1 MSNFNYHNKISTN
14 KKKQMKISTFA
25 LVFVIILLAFRGKE
39 NISKEEGNSGAEIKI
54 QGTVYEVGQSKA
66 YTSLHHVPWGKLM
79 PGDKVLIYW
88 KKEPYR
94 EKFALSRMGTKD
106 APIVVSGVPGPE
118 GQLPVLDGKGA
129 TVVPEYSFPN
139 DNRCVIKV
147 GSARFEGSQSA
158 RNVGHIIIEN
168 LEIRS
173 AHEDHTYFDQG
184 TEKKYSKNATSIYVE
199 YADNIIIR
207 NNVFTDCGNGL
218 FTTSNCNNVLVEGN
232 YLYDNGVLNSIYE
245 HNVYMAGNGLVFQ
258 YNYFGPLKKGSRSIG
273 NNIKTRGAGEVIR
286 YNFIEGG
293 NRALDLVDGG
303 SFVDNPAYHETHVY
317 GNILVDI
324 GQGTNPAMVHY
335 GGDSGN
341 FGRYR
346 RGTLYFYNNT
356 VINRR
361 PEGSNQAVFQLD
373 KIDQKVDARNNI
385 FYFTSENAYL
395 KGSSNG
401 KFEFNNNWTVTHWKL
416 GREESESA
424 ETKVSIQG
432 MITGKSPGFVNMDDH
447 DFRLAPGSAC
457 INAGT
462 SLHPDVQG
470 KYDVLYQYVNHQ
482 SSEKRPRDGKL
493 DIGAYERR

>member
-1 MSNFNYHNKISTN
+1 
-14 KKKQMKISTFA
+14 MKLTGLLIIA
-25 LVFVIILLAFRGKE
+25 LVVFLNRPITAFMPG
-39 NISKEEGNSGAEIKI
+39 SDGNSKIEVNFKGAA
-54 QGTVYEVGQSKA
+54 YEVGPGKEFN
-66 YTSLHHVPWGKLM
+66 SLHQVPWGKLM
-79 PGDKVLIYW
+79 PGDVVRIYW
-88 KKEPYR
+88 RKEPYK
-94 EKFALSRMGTKD
+94 EKFALSRMGSKD
-106 APIVVSGVPGPE
+106 APITVSGVPGPE
-118 GQLPVLDGKGA
+118 GQLPVIDGKGA

-147 GSARFEGSQSA
+147 GGARFEGSQG
-158 RNVGHIIIEN
+158 VGGVGYLIIEN

-173 AHEDHTYFDQG
+173 AHENYTYFDQG
-184 TEKKYSKNATSIYVE
+184 TEKKYSKNAATIYVE

-207 NNVFTDCGNGL
+207 NNILTDCGNGL
-218 FTTSNCNNVLVEGN
+218 FSASKTSNILVEGN

-245 HNVYMAGNGLVFQ
+245 HNVYMSGDGLIFQ

-303 SFVDNPAYHETHVY
+303 NFADKPSYHETHVY
-317 GNILVDI
+317 GNIIVDI

-341 FGRYR
+341 FDRYR

-356 VINRR
+356 VVNMR
-361 PEGSNQAVFQLD
+361 PPESNQAVFQLD

-385 FYFTSENAYL
+385 FYFTSENAFL

-401 KFEFNNNWTVTHWKL
+401 KFELSNNWIVSHWKV
-416 GREESESA
+416 GRGENEPA
-424 ETKVSIQG
+424 ETEVSVQG
-432 MITGKSPGFVNMDDH
+432 MITGKTPGFINIDDY
-447 DFRLAPGSAC
+447 DFRLLPGSAC
-457 INAGT
+457 IDAGG
-462 SLHPDVQG
+462 SLHSDVQS
-470 KYDVLYQYVNHQ
+470 KYEVLYQYVNHQ
-482 SSEKRPRDGKL
+482 SAEKRLQDGRI